1 MKKLQILFTAL
12 VALVAGAFVSC
23 TQEFQPGETPSG
35 PQVCFNA
42 ETPAVAK
49 IAIEGE
55 GDKTFDIILNRVVTA
70 GSLTVEVLSDCGD
83 NATCFEIPQQVVF
96 EDGKDS
102 AALTVKVNIDLMDDT
117 KKYPVEFLI
126 PDSKITTPYG
136 YDKISV
142 EFQLDPWVLLN
153 KNKKAKIRIGDA
165 LSGFWKNYIDPNL
178 EIDVKAY
185 KHKLQENVF
194 MVENPWE
201 DVITKGF
208 AGASDAEAAEAEL
221 AKITFTESNLVF
233 QVDKATNKVS
243 IPKQLVA
250 NHSENGDMHLYS
262 KYPEDTELAGEMADS
277 VITFPKGALT
287 FEVKTKNGSAWNGN
301 INSLFRII
309 MPGGQVTDYSL
320 AFAYEGMEVG
330 VGSDAVA
337 KLSFT
342 YGNDVTGIK
351 YLLADGNVERN
362 ADEAIAKL
370 LAGTDPNIVSVP
382 DFTKGGKEMIVKTT
396 MAPGLYTIV
405 AAPQRLDGDLSQKN
419 IVVKAFYFS
428 GIGTL
433 PDHSCQLNAWVKKV
447 SDYNPELSANY
458 PDTENFVCHIKGE
471 ELKDAWM
478 VVDQARF
485 LPTKEAELIEYVK
498 NNGTSLADKITTLNS
513 AEGWTEILSAWENI
527 EYIVAIYAVN
537 DYDQGTLAKF
547 VHKTA
552 DIEAYAGE
560 LKLGKYDIVCEKQK
574 SYNTFTLK
582 HRAGSTTEFFVED
595 FCYED
600 GNQWYA
606 TYDAVAGT
614 LTLSGVRRGHEGAS
628 SFTKQLGYITDAE
641 LDMTFGY
648 AFYSIDNTED
658 AEGQI
663 QGTDPFVF
671 TVDATTK
678 SLNGAN
684 CKQLRMHLLD
694 LDTGGISDVKRL
706 HNYFNFT
713 NNGTTIAPYVEKPEA
728 TPTANSVVPF
738 SSVNLAGAKY
748 RKHFVK
754 EILGSAPLRTVKTEV
769 VR

>member
-42 ETPAVAK
+42 ETPSVAK

-83 NATCFEIPQQVVF
+83 NATCFEIPSQVVF

-117 KKYPVEFLI
+117 KSYPVEFLI

-142 EFQLDPWVLLN
+142 EFKLDPWIELN

-201 DVITKGF
+201 NVITKGF
-208 AGASDAEAAEAEL
+208 AGASDAEAAETEL

-233 QVDKATNKVS
+233 HVDKTTNKVS

-330 VGSDAVA
+330 VGSAAVA

-351 YLLADGNVERN
+351 YLLAEGNIERN
-362 ADEAIAKL
+362 SDEAVAKL

-405 AAPQRLDGDLSQKN
+405 AAPQRLDGNLSEKN
-419 IVVKAFYFS
+419 LVVKAFYFS
-428 GIGTL
+428 GLGTL

-498 NNGTSLADKITTLNS
+498 NNGTSLADEITTLNS

-527 EYIVAIYAVN
+527 EYTVAIYAVN

-547 VHKTA
+547 AHKTD

-560 LKLGKYDIVCEKQK
+560 LKLGKYSLTCEKQK

-614 LTLSGVRRGHEGAS
+614 LTLSGERRGYEGAS
-628 SFTKQLGYITDAE
+628 SFTKQLGYFKDEESGITY
-641 LDMTFGY
+641 GY
-648 AFYSIDNTED
+648 AFYSIDHTDD

-671 TVDATTK
+671 TIDAKTK
-678 SLNGAN
+678 ELNGAN
-684 CKQLRMHLLD
+684 CKQLRMHMLD

-713 NNGTTIAPYVEKPEA
+713 NNGTTIAPYVEPA
-728 TPTANSVVPF
+728 APTANSVVPF
-738 SSVNLAGAKY
+738 SSVNLAGANY
-748 RKHFVK
+748 RKLFVK
-754 EILGSAPLRTVKTEV
+754 NVSGSAPLRTVKTEV